1 MIKSNNNDLEN
12 DQDLTEK
19 ENPTEVSSEKYK
31 NYAEDPILAKKAVS
45 FVKDLKSTLKKKRR
59 PFEIV
64 WAECQDAYRCI
75 ERKTYFQGLSPY
87 CSSDL
92 RDAVLTIVPKLAK
105 SVWYSDIPFDL
116 VPIGEEGDDDKLVD
130 INQKV
135 LEWDFRQ
142 LKIYLKYID
151 QMFQK
156 GIYGTSIVKTPP
168 HFEMVTKN
176 IRNWKTS
183 KFLGIPLKKTLERK
197 SDEVRTYMG
206 TDMVVV
212 DLFDFWIDPSTVS
225 RGKNDAVEYGD
236 CIEAVYIRK
245 TDLESGKKSGIYVNT
260 DKIKD
265 KFVGSKKIS
274 NTDDS
279 SINRRVKLAG
289 HIQQTDIGKNK
300 ATADY
305 GNPMYALEECYADF
319 DLGRGI
325 ERCLIVTSNDECIRL
340 QPWEDDKPYLSSRYV
355 PNGYNKE
362 FYGTGIIE
370 TNLPNHYERNATRK
384 QIMAAR
390 TMGLNMEML
399 SDQTGFSNKPDKL
412 RTAPNKVH
420 YVKNI
425 NGVKPFDK
433 PIGQILQSG
442 VMYESNLKSETQL
455 ATGNTPYIQGADT
468 SKINDTAR
476 GINALMGAGN
486 ERFTLPLQVDETGM
500 LEPFVKRSL
509 NNNVTYRTDD
519 FVIRLTDKSPLRVT
533 PDKLSANFDV
543 YSKGFIEMQNKQQK
557 EQGLEKCYK
566 IALESAQVEA
576 AIYGK
581 PTTNFTT
588 LKKELFKTNGL
599 AQPEQYVIDPT
610 QSQQPQALKP
620 KDEWVLLKMMAEGQ
634 APLRPILIQPGE
646 DLQAHFDDHQAQMNT
661 EEWDNFPDQIKAIWI
676 AHTQSYE
683 KPLNYL
689 EKQKKEAIASQDI
702 ETKEVAISL

>member
-1 MIKSNNNDLEN
+1 MKDNTELDDDTN
-12 DQDLTEK
+12 LTEK
-19 ENPTEVSSEKYK
+19 ENPTEVSTDYK
-31 NYAEDPILAKKAVS
+31 NYAADPLLAEKAAQ
-45 FVKDLKSTLKKKRR
+45 FVKELKTNLKKKRR

-75 ERKTYFQGLSPY
+75 ERKTYFQGLNPY

-105 SVWYSDIPFDL
+105 SVWYSDTPFDL
-116 VPIGEEGDDDKLVD
+116 VPIGDEGDDDRLCEV
-130 INQKV
+130 NEQV
-135 LEWDFRQ
+135 LKWDFRN
-142 LKIYLKYID
+142 LKIYLKYVD
-151 QMFQK
+151 QIFQK
-156 GIYGTSIVKTPP
+156 GIYGTSVVKTPH

-176 IRNWKTS
+176 IRSWKAPS
-183 KFLGIPLKKTLERK
+183 IAGVKMKKKLERSK
-197 SDEVRTYMG
+197 EKIRTYMG

-212 DLFDFWIDPSTVS
+212 DLFDFYIDPSTVS
-225 RGKNDAVEYGD
+225 RGKNDSVEYGD
-236 CIEAVYIRK
+236 CIETVYIKK
-245 TDLESGKKSGIYVNT
+245 TDLEAGKKSGIYVNT

-265 KFVGSKKIS
+265 KTLASKKVS
-274 NTDDS
+274 TTDDS

-289 HIQQTDIGKNK
+289 HIVQTDGSTSDRKMES
-300 ATADY
+300 
-305 GNPMYALEECYADF
+305 GNPMYVMDECYADF

-325 ERCLIVTSNDECIRL
+325 EKCLLVTNNDVCVRL
-340 QPWEDDKPYLSSRYV
+340 QPWEDDKPYLTSRYIQ
-355 PNGYNKE
+355 NGYNKE

-370 TNLPNHYERNATRK
+370 TNLANHYERNATRK

-399 SDQTGFSNKPDKL
+399 SDQTGFANKPDKL

-442 VMYESNLKSETQL
+442 VMYESTLKSETQL

-486 ERFTLPLQVDETGM
+486 ERFTLPLQLDEVSM

-509 NNNVTYRTDD
+509 NNNVTYRTED
-519 FVIRLTDKSPLRVT
+519 FIIRLTDHSPIRVT

-543 YSKGFIEMQNKQQK
+543 YSKGFIEQQTKQIK
-557 EQGLEKCYK
+557 EQGLEKAYK
-566 IALESAQVEA
+566 LSLESAELEMG
-576 AIYGK
+576 IYK
-581 PTTNFTT
+581 TVTTNFIE
-588 LKKELFKTNGL
+588 LKKELFKVYGL
-599 AQPEQYVIDPT
+599 SAPEKYVIDPT
-610 QSQQPQALKP
+610 ANQQPPAIKP

-634 APLRPILIQPGE
+634 APVRPILIQPGE
-646 DLQAHFDDHQAQMNT
+646 DVQAHFDSHRSMLNT
-661 EEWDNFPDQIKAIWI
+661 EEFANMPPQIQAIWI
-676 AHTQSYE
+676 AHIQSYE
-683 KPLNYL
+683 KVLNYI
-689 EKQKKEAIASQDI
+689 ENQKREATAAEDI
-702 ETKEVAISL
+702 KTKEVAISL

>member
-1 MIKSNNNDLEN
+1 MPKKEKDSDNYS
-12 DQDLTEK
+12 TER

-31 NYAEDPILAKKAVS
+31 NYAEDPLLAKKAVA
-45 FVKDLKSTLKKKRR
+45 FVKDLKSSLKKKRR
-59 PFEIV
+59 PFELV

-92 RDAVLTIVPKLAK
+92 RDAVLVIVPKICK
-105 SVWYSDIPFDL
+105 SVWYSDTPFDL
-116 VPIGEEGDDDKLVD
+116 VPIGEEGDDDQLSD
-130 INQKV
+130 INKKV
-135 LEWDFRQ
+135 LEWDFRN
-142 LKIYLKYID
+142 LKIYLKYVD
-151 QMFQK
+151 SMFQK
-156 GIYGTSIVKTPP
+156 AIFGTNIVKTPP
-168 HFEMVTKN
+168 HFEMITKN
-176 IRNWKTS
+176 IRNWKS
-183 KFLGIPLKKTLERK
+183 KSVAGVKMKKELSRE
-197 SDEVRTYMG
+197 SEEIRTYMG

-225 RGKNDAVEYGD
+225 RGMNDPIEYGD
-236 CIEAVYIRK
+236 CIESIYVRK
-245 TDLESGKKSGIYVNT
+245 TDLEAGKESGIYVNT
-260 DKIKD
+260 DKIMD
-265 KFVGSKKIS
+265 KFLGSKKIS
-274 NTDDS
+274 NSDDS

-289 HIQQTDIGKNK
+289 HIQQTDIGAQKTISK
-300 ATADY
+300 D
-305 GNPMYALEECYADF
+305 GNPLYALDECYADF

-325 ERCLIVTSNDECIRL
+325 ERCLIVESNGECIRL

-509 NNNVTYRTDD
+509 NNNVTYRTSD
-519 FVIRLTDKSPLRVT
+519 FIIRLTDKSPFRVE

-543 YSKGFIEMQNKQQK
+543 YSKGFIEMENKQRK
-557 EQGLEKCYK
+557 EQGLEKAYK
-566 IALESAQVEA
+566 LSLESAQIEA
-576 AIYGK
+576 ALYGK
-581 PTTNFTT
+581 PTTNFTE
-588 LKKELFKTNGL
+588 LKKEMFKVYGL
-599 AQPEQYVIDPT
+599 VQPEKYVTDPMAN
-610 QSQQPQALKP
+610 QAPQALKP
-620 KDEWVLLKMMAEGQ
+620 KDEWTLLKMMAEGQ
-634 APLRPILIQPGE
+634 APPRPILIQPGE
-646 DLQAHFDDHQAQMNT
+646 DFKDHFDSHVSMLNT
-661 EEWDNFPDQIKAIWI
+661 EDWENMPDPIKAIWI
-676 AHTQSYE
+676 AHIQSYD
-683 KPLNYL
+683 KVLNYL
-689 EKQKKEAIASQDI
+689 EDQKKEAIATKDI
-702 ETKEVAISL
+702 ETKEVAVSV

>member
-1 MIKSNNNDLEN
+1 MIGMEEKIASEG
-12 DQDLTEK
+12 QDSTER
-19 ENPTEVSSEKYK
+19 ENPSEVEAEKYK
-31 NYAEDPILAKKAVS
+31 NYAEDPILAKKAAQ
-45 FVKDLKSTLKKKRR
+45 FVKDLKGSLKKKRR
-59 PFEIV
+59 PFELV

-92 RDAVLTIVPKLAK
+92 RDAVLTIVPKITK
-105 SVWYSDIPFDL
+105 SIWYSDIPFDL

-135 LEWDFRQ
+135 LEWDFRN
-142 LKIYLKYID
+142 LKIYLKYVD
-151 QMFQK
+151 TMFQK
-156 GIYGTSIVKTPP
+156 AIYGTNIVKTPP

-176 IRNWKTS
+176 LRNWKSGKIAGMPTQ
-183 KFLGIPLKKTLERK
+183 KKLER
-197 SDEVRTYMG
+197 SSENIRTYMG

-212 DLFDFWIDPSTVS
+212 DLFDFWIDPSTVT
-225 RGKNDAVEYGD
+225 RGMNDAIEYGD
-236 CIEAVYIRK
+236 CIESIYIKK
-245 TDLESGKKSGIYVNT
+245 TDLEAGEKSGIYVNV

-265 KFVGSKKIS
+265 KYLGSKKIS

-279 SINRRVKLAG
+279 SLNRRVKLAG
-289 HIQQTDIGKNK
+289 HIQQTDIGAQKTSVK
-300 ATADY
+300 D
-305 GNPMYALEECYADF
+305 GNPLYAIDECYADF

-325 ERCLIVTSNDECIRL
+325 ERCLIAESNGVCIRL
-340 QPWEDDKPYLSSRYV
+340 QPWEADKPYLSSRYV

-370 TNLPNHYERNATRK
+370 PNLPNHYERNATRK

-442 VMYESNLKSETQL
+442 MIYENNLKSETQL

-509 NNNVTYRTDD
+509 NNNVTYRTED
-519 FVIRLTDKSPLRVT
+519 FVIRLTDKSPYRVE

-543 YSKGFIEMQNKQQK
+543 YSKGFIEMQNKQAK
-557 EQGLEKCYK
+557 EQGLEKAYK
-566 IALESAQVEA
+566 LALDSAQIEA
-576 AIYGK
+576 ALYGK
-581 PTTNFTT
+581 PTTNFTS
-588 LKKELFKTNGL
+588 LKKELFKTFGL
-599 AQPEQYVIDPT
+599 AQPEQYVIDPSAPNT
-610 QSQQPQALKP
+610 PPPIKP
-620 KDEWVLLKMMAEGQ
+620 EDEWVLLKMMASGQ
-634 APLRPILIQPGE
+634 APLRPILIQSNE
-646 DLQAHFDDHQAQMNT
+646 DFRAHRDDHVAKTVT
-661 EEWDNFPDQIKAIWI
+661 EEFQQFPDPIKSIWY
-676 AHTQSYE
+676 AHITSYD
-683 KPLNYL
+683 KVLNYI
-689 EKQKKEAIASQDI
+689 ESQKKEIIATANI
-702 ETKEVAISL
+702 EHKEVAVSV

>member
-1 MIKSNNNDLEN
+1 MDKNEENTSNS
-12 DQDLTEK
+12 TEK
-19 ENPTEVSSEKYK
+19 ENPSQVSTEKYR
-31 NYAEDPILAKKAVS
+31 NFAEDPLLATKAVQ

-59 PFEIV
+59 PFEII

-92 RDAVLTIVPKLAK
+92 RDAVLVIVPKICK

-116 VPIGEEGDDDKLVD
+116 VPIGSEGDDDKLVD
-130 INQKV
+130 VNQKV
-135 LEWDFRQ
+135 LEWDFRN
-142 LKIYLKYID
+142 LKIYLKYVD
-151 QMFQK
+151 AMFQK
-156 GIYGTSIVKTPP
+156 TIYGTNIVKTPP
-168 HFEMVTKN
+168 HFETVTKN
-176 IRNWKTS
+176 IRDWKS
-183 KFLGIPLKKTLERK
+183 KTVAGIKMKKELKRSSE
-197 SDEVRTYMG
+197 EIRTYMG

-212 DLFDFWIDPSTVS
+212 DLFDFWIDPSTVL
-225 RGKNDAVEYGD
+225 RGMSDPVEYSD
-236 CIEAVYIRK
+236 TIESIYIRK
-245 TDLESGKKSGIYVNT
+245 TDLDLGKESGIYVNT

-265 KFVGSKKIS
+265 KYLGSKKIS
-274 NTDDS
+274 SSDDS

-289 HIQQTDIGKNK
+289 HIQQTDIGAQKTMMK
-300 ATADY
+300 D
-305 GNPMYALEECYADF
+305 GNPMYAIDECYADF

-325 ERCLIVTSNDECIRL
+325 ETCLITISNDVCIRL

-362 FYGTGIIE
+362 FYGTGVIE

-442 VMYESNLKSETQL
+442 VLYESNLKSETQL

-486 ERFTLPLQVDETGM
+486 ERFTLPLQVDEVGM

-509 NNNVTYRTDD
+509 NNNVTYRTED
-519 FVIRLTDKSPLRVT
+519 FVIRLTDHSPFRVE

-543 YSKGFIEMQNKQQK
+543 YSKGFIEMQNKQAK
-557 EQGLEKCYK
+557 EQGLEKAYRL
-566 IALESAQVEA
+566 ALESAEIETA
-576 AIYGK
+576 LYGK
-581 PTTNFTT
+581 PTTDFMA
-588 LKKELFKTNGL
+588 LKKELFKTFGL
-599 AQPEQYVIDPT
+599 AQPDQYIIDPN
-610 QSQQPQALKP
+610 QQLPQAIKP

-634 APLRPILIQPGE
+634 APPRPILIQPGE
-646 DLQAHFDDHQAQMNT
+646 DFKEHFDSHRAMLNT
-661 EEWDNFPDQIKAIWI
+661 EEWDNFPDAIKAIWI
-676 AHTQSYE
+676 AHIQSYD
-683 KPLNYL
+683 KVLNYI
-689 EKQKKEAIASQDI
+689 ENQKKEIAASEEI
-702 ETKEVAISL
+702 ATKEVAVSL